1 MHLASLSGT
10 VIQPTL
16 TYIFISI
23 SSLILVSYLPFVF
36 SVTHA
41 SSSPIIGSSAM
52 TGFSSNGQNNN
63 LEASATNASSMN
75 IWLGKVTLV

>member
-16 TYIFISI
+16 TCIFIRI
-23 SSLILVSYLPFVF
+23 SSLILVSFLSFVF

-41 SSSPIIGSSAM
+41 SSSPIIGSSAL
-52 TGFSSNGQNNN
+52 TGFTSNDQNNN

-75 IWLGKVTLV
+75 IWRGKVPLV